1 MTEHASPAASIAA
14 YSRRALDMPLEG
26 PAQLV
31 VTAALGTAHL
41 VGAFEPWGGETE
53 GGIPAFRR
61 GTGGATVTLHPGDV
75 YLGLSLRDPAALV
88 ACDAPRLL
96 NRYVRP
102 LLRALS
108 TFGTKASYFGRDWVS
123 AGKRPVAAVA
133 FGYDEVSQRSL
144 VEAFVGVD
152 APFAD
157 RPWPSFAGA
166 DAASLCEL
174 HRAPCQPDDV
184 VRAVAAAY
192 EKDYALGCLKSVHGV
207 AELLSPEASYLASV
221 EEAMGPVGVRRLD
234 GRLHVAG
241 IFMSSRDAVRRLDAS
256 LTTLRRDAP
265 PDLVAGV
272 VDAAFAGPEAA
283 LFGVRSL
290 HSFRDAIV
298 AAARA
303 S

>member
-14 YSRRALDMPLEG
+14 HSRRALDMPLEG

-31 VTAALGTAHL
+31 VTEVRGSAHL
-41 VGAFEPWGGETE
+41 VGAFEPWTGE
-53 GGIPAFRR
+53 GSDGIPAFRR

-75 YLGLSLRDPAALV
+75 YVGLALREPGALV

-133 FGYDEVSQRSL
+133 FGYDEVTGRSL
-144 VEAFVGVD
+144 VEAFVGVE

-157 RPWPSFAGA
+157 RPWPSFGGA
-166 DAASLCEL
+166 DAASLVEL
-174 HRAPCQPDDV
+174 RGAPCEPGQAL
-184 VRAVAAAY
+184 RAVAAAY
-192 EKDYALGCLKSVHGV
+192 EKDYALDCAKAVHGV
-207 AELLSPEASYLASV
+207 AELLAPEPSYLASV
-221 EEAMGPVGVRRLD
+221 EEAMGPVGVRFVD
-234 GRLHVAG
+234 GRLHTAG

-256 LTTLRRDAP
+256 LATLRRDAS
-265 PDLVAGV
+265 PDLVSGV
-272 VDAAFAGPEAA
+272 VDAAFGPPESA
-283 LFGVRSL
+283 LFGVRTL

-303 S
+303 R